1 MVMKRSKG
9 EKIFSVGNAC
19 IMLFMILICLYPF
32 YYVLICSFSSGERL
46 MSSEG
51 LMLWPK
57 DFNLDAYKMVLSNP
71 NIFTGYR
78 NTIIVVVVGT
88 ILNLI
93 LTSIAA
99 FLLTRKNFAIKNAMA
114 YMMIF
119 TMYFSGGMI
128 PTYLLIS
135 KGLHLKDT
143 LWSMMLPGAI
153 SVYNTI
159 VMRTNFA
166 AIPVSLEESAK
177 IDGANDLT
185 VLLRIILPLSKSI
198 MAVMV
203 LFYGVAHWNSWFNAM
218 LYIRDKKL
226 YPLQLILREILLLN
240 STDSMMGDT
249 GGDKYYIGETIKYAT
264 IMVATLPILC
274 IYPVIQKYFVKG
286 VMIGA
291 VKG

>member
-1 MVMKRSKG
+1 MVIKRSKG
-9 EKIFSVGNAC
+9 EKIFSVVNAC